1 MNFNTHQRNGFALME
16 VIIAL
21 AVTALLLTTL
31 MMLEGKVFHRVVS
44 STARVER
51 FYSIANMFALTRMT
65 PLEKDQKSWTKTLED
80 PATKLTYEKKPI
92 DSRSALA
99 RFVGLT
105 QEVATGSWQE
115 WGRERSTDIINYR
128 FEPKRKEK
136 KDASA

>member
-1 MNFNTHQRNGFALME
+1 ME

-21 AVTALLLTTL
+21 AITALLLTTL
-31 MMLEGKVFHRVVS
+31 MMLEGKVFNRVVS
-44 STARVER
+44 SAARVER
-51 FYSIANMFALTRMT
+51 FYTISNMFPLTRMN

-80 PATKLTYEKKPI
+80 PSIKLTYEKKTI

-99 RFVGLT
+99 RFAGLT

-115 WGRERSTDIINYR
+115 WGRERVIDTIAYR